1 MAYIADP
8 QTRKRKIECK
18 PELVIASLQK
28 FYSNHPEI
36 NKVLMYLNG
45 EAPLSL
51 RIIDWFVTKYSR
63 KAFVRYPLNGQE
75 FLVYLSYKGQLKAYS
90 KQYFDPNCRRERIM
104 FKIPNYDQ
112 FMTTIGK
119 LNFFRWALESHILDY
134 IEAHEEEIRTGYNV
148 YLKEI
153 MQTQKRNKTD
163 SKKAADADANEDPKA
178 AADADANEDPKA
190 AAKEEPKEDE
200 DADANEEP
208 NAALNADADE
218 NEDAEEIMTIAHKGT
233 RTTRRR
239 TKQSPSSLTKLQVY
253 TTPIVLSFD

>member
-1 MAYIADP
+1 MDIYVSDP

-18 PELVIASLQK
+18 PELVISSLQK
-28 FYSNHPEI
+28 FYANHPEI
-36 NKVLMYLNG
+36 DKVLQYLNG
-45 EAPLSL
+45 DAPLSL

-63 KAFVRYPLNGQE
+63 KNFIRYMLNGHE

-119 LNFFRWALESHILDY
+119 LNFFRWALESKILDY
-134 IEAHEEEIRTGYNV
+134 IELHEDDIRKGYNL

-153 MQTQKRNKTD
+153 TQTQKQNKNLKDIDDVTD
-163 SKKAADADANEDPKA
+163 ITDVT
-178 AADADANEDPKA
+178 
-190 AAKEEPKEDE
+190 
-200 DADANEEP
+200 
-208 NAALNADADE
+208 NAA
-218 NEDAEEIMTIAHKGT
+218 IMNNINDITNVTTDVTDVTDITNVTDTSVISAASVVDPTKTIMSSKT
-233 RTTRRR
+233 KSMIRTTRRR

-253 TTPIVLSFD
+253 TTPIELDFH